1 MVDFE
6 SSYKNIGEKSSF
18 TIYKASFVA
27 YILLLLTH
35 SIVMVMFPRK
45 KKYLDV
51 LPRKP
56 TEISASIDLDLR
68 EF

>member
-1 MVDFE
+1 MILNLHTKILV
-6 SSYKNIGEKSSF
+6 KKAHLQF
-18 TIYKASFVA
+18 TKQVFVA
-27 YILLLLTH
+27 YIPLLLTH